1 MNYSSL
7 FLEKHKQV
15 IFISKQQDNDV
26 CYLQNKLRVQQWNVG
41 LSFIIR
47 KLVSF
52 LEFILS

>member
-26 CYLQNKLRVQQWNVG
+26 CYLQNMLRVQQWNVG